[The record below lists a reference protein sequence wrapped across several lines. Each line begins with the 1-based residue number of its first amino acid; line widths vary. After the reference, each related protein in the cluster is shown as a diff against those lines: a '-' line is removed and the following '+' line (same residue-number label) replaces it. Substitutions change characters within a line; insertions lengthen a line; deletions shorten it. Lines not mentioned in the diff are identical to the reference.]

1 MFRRSGLS
9 GRGMFDDLRKTVAEL
24 DGMKLSVPS
33 AAEPDAEGYIDRQC
47 PAEACEFVF
56 KVDGEDW
63 RDIVRDEA
71 VWCPFC
77 GCEQPADQWWTH
89 EQVEAIKKAALGQVA
104 EMINGALRRDAA
116 RWNRR
121 QRKRSFISMTMRVDA
136 KPRTVTLPAAA
147 SKPMRLKIDCS
158 ECGCRFAVIGSAFFC
173 PACGHNSSD
182 RMFRQSLAT
191 IAATLNHLGPITAGI
206 TDQDAAETMRR
217 LLVEDS
223 LQRIV
228 TAFQRYAEA
237 LYARHPNP
245 PKARRNIF
253 QNLADGSALW
263 DAAFGSPYSKYLGPS
278 QLELVQRYFQQ
289 RHLLAHCEGLVD
301 SDYVAKTG
309 DNSFRPGQRLVV
321 REASVREFLTLVEL
335 LSDGLAQA
343 VPLPAK
349 P

>member
-1 MFRRSGLS
+1 
-9 GRGMFDDLRKTVAEL
+9 
-24 DGMKLSVPS
+24 
-33 AAEPDAEGYIDRQC
+33 
-47 PAEACEFVF
+47 
-56 KVDGEDW
+56 
-63 RDIVRDEA
+63 
-71 VWCPFC
+71 
-77 GCEQPADQWWTH
+77 
-89 EQVEAIKKAALGQVA
+89 
-104 EMINGALRRDAA
+104 
-116 RWNRR
+116 
-121 QRKRSFISMTMRVDA
+121 
-136 KPRTVTLPAAA
+136 
-147 SKPMRLKIDCS
+147 MRLKIDCS

-301 SDYVAKTG
+301 SDYVAFG
-309 DNSFRPGQRLVV
+309 RDSVSWFARPRSANSSRSSSFYPMVSPRPCRFP
-321 REASVREFLTLVEL
+321 RNR
-335 LSDGLAQA
+335 D
-343 VPLPAK
+343 P
-349 P
+349 